1 MEKFD
6 KNKSIKNILTRPGQS
21 SFQKYKTLVG
31 GEISLLTFI
40 FYEVIISILGNMPGA
55 VGLFLRRK
63 TYPLLFGSC
72 GKGVIIG
79 KNCVFRHPSKIK
91 IGNNVTIDDN
101 CLIDARGAD
110 EKGIVLADQVII
122 NRGTS
127 IQSKSGDIILGKSVI
142 IGSNSILTSW
152 AGLEIG
158 EGSSIAA
165 GCYISAGNLDTSDVT
180 KTISE
185 YTAYSKGPIIIESN
199 VWIATRVTILD
210 AVEIGRN
217 SIVYAGSVVNDS
229 VPQNSIVHGYPAK
242 VIFKRR

>member
-6 KNKSIKNILTRPGQS
+6 KNNLIKNILTQPGQS
-21 SFQKYKTLVG
+21 SFQKYKLLVG
-31 GEISLLTFI
+31 GEISLLKFI
-40 FYEVIISILGNMPGA
+40 FYELIISIFGNMPGA

-101 CLIDARGAD
+101 CLLDARGAD
-110 EKGIVLADQVII
+110 ELGIVLADQVII

-127 IQSKSGDIILGKSVI
+127 IQSKSGDIVLRNSVS
-142 IGSNSILTSW
+142 IGSNSILISW
-152 AGLEIG
+152 AGIEIG
-158 EGSSIAA
+158 EGSAIAA
-165 GCYISAGNLDTSDVT
+165 GCYMSAGNLDTRDVS
-180 KTISE
+180 KALSE
-185 YTAYSKGPIIIESN
+185 HTAFSKGPIIIDSN
-199 VWIATRVTILD
+199 VWVATRVTILD

-217 SIVYAGSVVNDS
+217 SIVYAGSVVNIS